1 MSLEE
6 EASDTLPTLPK
17 PRPVALLRPEMN
29 SRSST
34 DPSPSALLQSYF
46 ASPASRPTSSHR
58 NRSPYS
64 RSHLRSKSGGST
76 LGAPLMTRSHSMPN
90 PNALRLPTSGSAP
103 SSGSLSPAS
112 RSPAR
117 TRSPMKEELS
127 FAPPP
132 PPRSPSYGSGIQAIH
147 EEQELDLM
155 PRSLLPAQAAS
166 AMASFQRSGSL
177 RRRPASPL
185 HSLFSAQQTP
195 TQNTSLMGSSVDSAS
210 SSPSL
215 RPQRPEAFNETYPSL
230 HHFASTSS
238 FSSMPSTPT
247 STRSRSPSISSLDTI
262 EDEPDL
268 ESEAQEIER
277 IERLKMAAERQER
290 LERGEDPDSDKEGRR
305 RSSLDVP
312 RSFGRIGRERK
323 RWSICGGERR
333 GDLDLETIWED

>member
-1 MSLEE
+1 MSPPSTAPLSPTEELDSPIDGLSHMSLED

-17 PRPVALLRPEMN
+17 PRPVALLQPELTA
-29 SRSST
+29 RSST
-34 DPSPSALLQSYF
+34 DPSPSALLQSHF

-90 PNALRLPTSGSAP
+90 PHALQLPASASTP
-103 SSGSLSPAS
+103 SSGSLSPAP

-117 TRSPMKEELS
+117 TRSPTKEELGLG
-127 FAPPP
+127 PPP
-132 PPRSPSYGSGIQAIH
+132 PPRSPSFGSGIQAIH
-147 EEQELDLM
+147 EEQELDLT
-155 PRSLLPAQAAS
+155 PRSLLPAQATS

-177 RRRPASPL
+177 RRDR
-185 HSLFSAQQTP
+185 
-195 TQNTSLMGSSVDSAS
+195 
-210 SSPSL
+210 
-215 RPQRPEAFNETYPSL
+215 RRPEAFNETYPSL

-277 IERLKMAAERQER
+277 LERLKMAAERQER
-290 LERGEDPDSDKEGRR
+290 LERGEDPDIDKEGRR

-333 GDLDLETIWED
+333 ADLDLETIWED